1 MTRRS
6 LAFGQRITRFDI
18 YQPTTTTMKIPR
30 RTRKPIEL
38 IGDSTDYRPLRK
50 FFADVTDD
58 LLNPIR
64 LSVSKSFDLD
74 DQENNIKHTIWV
86 TRSPDNVTFHVH
98 VIQKGYFG
106 TYKGLLFEAYLKAT
120 TKRIPLEIIW
130 HHEYDIR
137 DDDSVDST
145 QSPTLVKIL
154 KRTVDDIVY
163 IWTEN
168 AIVLNGKAGAK

>member
-6 LAFGQRITRFDI
+6 LAFGQRTTRFNI

-38 IGDSTDYRPLRK
+38 NGVSTDYRPLRK
-50 FFADVTDD
+50 FFADVTDE
-58 LLNPIR
+58 PVSK
-64 LSVSKSFDLD
+64 SVSKSFELIDG
-74 DQENNIKHTIWV
+74 ENNIYHTVWV

-98 VIQKGYFG
+98 VVQRCYRGPYDG
-106 TYKGLLFEAYLKAT
+106 SLFEAYLKAVT
-120 TKRIPLEIIW
+120 RRIPPQVIW
-130 HHEYDIR
+130 HHQYD
-137 DDDSVDST
+137 DNGTDNQNPS
-145 QSPTLVKIL
+145 LVKIL

-168 AIVLNGKAGAK
+168 ALVLNGKEGAK